1 MASNSRLVF
10 AYDDFIDI
18 PEEMFFGESWVNRCL
33 AGEISMTQIGE
44 YIEYWHGNATGKT
57 LPEFLGMTDQEYG
70 RWLATG
76 EDSTLREILD
86 AHSAANGCV
95 LQTERTEPVQEAAPE
110 PDWEPEI

>member
-1 MASNSRLVF
+1 MSESKLVF
-10 AYDDFIDI
+10 VYDDFIDI
-18 PEEMFFGESWVNRCL
+18 SEEMFFARSWVDRWL
-33 AGEISMTQIGE
+33 AGEISMTQIRE
-44 YIEYWHGNATGKT
+44 YIEYWHGNDTGKT